1 MKILKDSNTVSQ
13 DTLKNPYPS
22 ELTALKQW
30 LVWRLEDN
38 GKPKPDK
45 VPYQALTPH
54 VMASTT
60 DPNQWSTYED
70 AAAALQNTVT
80 NPLSGIGFVF
90 TKDDPYIGIDL
101 DECRDPD
108 TGVLSERA
116 KEIVKQLNSYTEVS
130 QSGTGLHIFI
140 KGTLP
145 PSGRKK
151 DHIEM
156 YEYGRFFTMTGNRLK
171 GTLS

>member
-1 MKILKDSNTVSQ
+1 MEGRTMSAA
-13 DTLKNPYPS
+13 YPE
-22 ELTALKQW
+22 ELTARPQW
-30 LVWRLEDN
+30 LVWRLEWKP
-38 GKPKPDK
+38 GKEKPDK
-45 VPYQALTPH
+45 VPYQSRYPNRR
-54 VMASTT
+54 ASSTE
-60 DPNQWSTYED
+60 PNHWSTYED
-70 AAAALQNTVT
+70 AVNALQKIVD